1 MVTVTIR
8 NDSLKKTEQG
18 CSESRVVKKS
28 LHFLAWRNA
37 NTIDSVKNMTWF
49 KDWAQTGKIEERN
62 GLLVKVCLPA
72 TEYVNEIN
80 IAGMGDIVSLMQR
93 YGSVRVCR
101 SRYDEY
107 EYDLEL
113 S

>member
-1 MVTVTIR
+1 MITVTIR
-8 NDSLKKTEQG
+8 NDGLKKTEQV

-28 LHFLAWRNA
+28 LHFLDYRNA
-37 NTIDSVKNMTWF
+37 SIDSVRNMIWF
-49 KDWAQTGKIEERN
+49 ENWSQTGKIEERE
-62 GLLVKVCLPA
+62 GQAVKICAPT
-72 TEYVNEIN
+72 TEYVNEID
-80 IAGMGDIVSLMQR
+80 IAGMGDIVSLMKR

-113 S
+113 F